1 MSSIF
6 GLAGL
11 SASDYQFMRQAD
23 QNLIYSAVQMY
34 MQRVNA
40 DMAQAASVFIQE
52 TTQVAKERYQ
62 LPGTGRMNA
71 RADGVRGPARRAY
84 GYWDVAYPLLDF
96 GEQVAATD
104 VEFAYMTPDEFDRH
118 VQSVVNAYQA
128 EMRWQ
133 ILHALLDG
141 VQETFVDPKLGS
153 LTVEHLANGDA
164 VLYPPVLGS
173 DTEATENHYL
183 ESGYASASISDTN
196 NPVYTLVNELEEH
209 FGAMTGNSN
218 IVVFHNNA
226 ETAKLQD
233 LTDFIEV
240 PDNFV
245 MVGDNA
251 DVPTRLPSVPGRVIG
266 RANGA
271 WLAEWRWMP
280 ANYMLAVHLEQPAP
294 LKMRVDPSETGL
306 PQGLALVSRD
316 AQYPLVSSE
325 WRARFGVAVGNR
337 LNGAVM
343 ELGTGGTYT
352 VPTAYT

>member
-11 SASDYQFMRQAD
+11 SASDYQYMRQAD

-183 ESGYASASISDTN
+183 ESGYASASISDAN